1 MPKDAGFYAI
11 LPANIRYD
19 KSLPA
24 NTKLLYAEI
33 TALCRTEGYCWAT
46 TKYFQELFG
55 VDERTIERWI
65 KKLVDKKYIY
75 RTIKTF
81 RYNDGTV
88 KKIRYIGLTK
98 KSINQ
103 ADKNVAMVDDKN
115 VIDHPDNFVI
125 DHPDK
130 NVGYNKINNEYISNE
145 YKDTK
150 VSLDESSTELQPA
163 ENSITSN
170 RSQRSLDIDEALG
183 IWEEV
188 MGYPLQQNQN
198 ERRSIN
204 SLLNRKDMDM
214 GKLRMLVELVRRSHT
229 DKYKRFSITC
239 YTDLLY
245 KTNDLLAWAHEKAA
259 QHHTNSKVEEV

>member
-1 MPKDAGFYAI
+1 MQKDAGYFAI

-19 KSLPA
+19 KSIPA

-33 TALCRTEGYCWAT
+33 TALCRAEGYCWAT

-65 KKLVDKKYIY
+65 KKLVEKKYIY
-75 RTIKTF
+75 RTVKTF
-81 RYNDGTV
+81 RYDDGTV

-98 KSINQ
+98 KAINQ
-103 ADKNVAMVDDKN
+103 ADKNVTMADDKN

-130 NVGYNKINNEYISNE
+130 NVAYNKINNEYISNE

-150 VSLDESSTELQPA
+150 VSLGETPTEQPV
-163 ENSITSN
+163 ENSITCN
-170 RSQRSLDIDEALG
+170 RSQRSLDIDEAFL

-188 MGYPLQQNQN
+188 MGYPLQQNKSDRQSVN
-198 ERRSIN
+198 AM
-204 SLLNRKDMDM
+204 LNRKGMDM
-214 GKLRMLVELVRRSHT
+214 IKLRQLVELVKRSYT
-229 DKYKRFSITC
+229 DKYKRFTITC
-239 YTDLLY
+239 FTDLLY
-245 KTNDLLAWAHEKAA
+245 KTNDLIAWAHEKVA
-259 QHHTNSKVEEV
+259 QQKNDSKVEEV

>member
-1 MPKDAGFYAI
+1 MQKDAGYFAI

-65 KKLVDKKYIY
+65 KRLVDKKYIY

-81 RYNDGTV
+81 RYDDGTV

-98 KSINQ
+98 KSINR
-103 ADKNVAMVDDKN
+103 ADKNVAMADDKN

-130 NVGYNKINNEYISNE
+130 NVAYNKINNEYISNE

-150 VSLDESSTELQPA
+150 VSLGETPTEQPVESS
-163 ENSITSN
+163 ITCD
-170 RSQRSLDIDEALG
+170 RSQRSLDIDEAFQ

-188 MGYPLQQNQN
+188 MGYPLQKNATD
-198 ERRSIN
+198 RRSVNAI
-204 SLLNRKDMDM
+204 LNRKEMDM
-214 GKLRMLVELVRRSHT
+214 GKLRMLVELVKRSHT
-229 DKYKRFSITC
+229 DKYKRFSISC

-245 KTNDLLAWAHEKAA
+245 KTNDLIAWAHEKAA
-259 QHHTNSKVEEV
+259 QHQNNSKVEEV

>member
-1 MPKDAGFYAI
+1 MQKDAGYFAI

-33 TALCRTEGYCWAT
+33 TALCRAEGYCWAT

-81 RYNDGTV
+81 RYDDGTV

-103 ADKNVAMVDDKN
+103 ADKNVAMADDKN

-130 NVGYNKINNEYISNE
+130 NVAYNKINNEYINNE

-150 VSLDESSTELQPA
+150 VSLDESSTELQPV

-170 RSQRSLDIDEALG
+170 RSQRSLEIDQAFQV
-183 IWEEV
+183 WEEV
-188 MGYPLQQNQN
+188 MGYPLQQNATD
-198 ERRSIN
+198 RRSIN
-204 SLLNRKDMDM
+204 AILNRKEMTM
-214 GKLRMLVELVRRSHT
+214 EKLRMLVELVRRSHA

-259 QHHTNSKVEEV
+259 QHQTNSKVEEV